1 MHQQQCRT
9 CAQFARE
16 KRLLEKL
23 VEKQR
28 RGSEQLICLLH
39 GPGGSGKT
47 TVIDLVMEYAREYC
61 SFMDNYTFS
70 SRTIVVTAMTGVAA
84 TLLMGETVHSAVY
97 LNQKKNIQPE
107 QVEVW
112 EDTRL
117 LIIDEISF
125 ASKQDFAK
133 LHRQLRKLKQ
143 QLHKPYGGLDII
155 FSGDMRQLEPVGR
168 GKKAVYKENCPE
180 FKDWVN
186 CFIELNGLHRFKD
199 DPNWGL
205 LLSRFRDGRVTP
217 EDIKEINERVVT
229 KDSELPSDLRYA
241 TYTNRDRDAIN
252 AALFEEHCEKMY
264 KTYGNTNDSIMVF
277 SDKLKVC
284 NSSGKY
290 VPFFNGKNYWENC
303 GEDNV
308 KLRKGEGRMD
318 PVLRLHK
325 NTRLMLPTNSD
336 VRQGKA
342 NGSQATFQKLVMKP
356 NTTVHTV
363 LLSNEVPVKAVFASD
378 VDCIVLK
385 HSNKR
390 VSPQLFH
397 LKPQKY
403 TFKVK
408 ILKPASLQTKGN
420 ERELIRMKAVQLPV
434 IVNNA
439 TTGHKLQGSG
449 VDSVFVHSWSY
460 TTNWAYVML
469 SRVKTKKGLYMRKP
483 ISKDL
488 RLYAVPPALVRMLDR
503 FRQYSPTFW
512 NEEEYNTLFRG

>member
-125 ASKQDFAK
+125 ACKKDFAK

-199 DPNWGL
+199 DPNWAYYCHDFGM
-205 LLSRFRDGRVTP
+205 
-217 EDIKEINERVVT
+217 
-229 KDSELPSDLRYA
+229 
-241 TYTNRDRDAIN
+241 
-252 AALFEEHCEKMY
+252 EE
-264 KTYGNTNDSIMVF
+264 
-277 SDKLKVC
+277 
-284 NSSGKY
+284 
-290 VPFFNGKNYWENC
+290 
-303 GEDNV
+303 
-308 KLRKGEGRMD
+308 
-318 PVLRLHK
+318 
-325 NTRLMLPTNSD
+325 
-336 VRQGKA
+336 
-342 NGSQATFQKLVMKP
+342 
-356 NTTVHTV
+356 
-363 LLSNEVPVKAVFASD
+363 
-378 VDCIVLK
+378 
-385 HSNKR
+385 
-390 VSPQLFH
+390 
-397 LKPQKY
+397 
-403 TFKVK
+403 
-408 ILKPASLQTKGN
+408 
-420 ERELIRMKAVQLPV
+420 
-434 IVNNA
+434 
-439 TTGHKLQGSG
+439 
-449 VDSVFVHSWSY
+449 
-460 TTNWAYVML
+460 
-469 SRVKTKKGLYMRKP
+469 
-483 ISKDL
+483 
-488 RLYAVPPALVRMLDR
+488 
-503 FRQYSPTFW
+503 
-512 NEEEYNTLFRG
+512 